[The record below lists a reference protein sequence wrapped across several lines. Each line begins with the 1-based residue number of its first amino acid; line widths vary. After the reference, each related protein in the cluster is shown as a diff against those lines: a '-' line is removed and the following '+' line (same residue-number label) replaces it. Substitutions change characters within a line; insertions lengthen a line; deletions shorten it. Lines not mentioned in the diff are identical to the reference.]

1 MKTWLRILCALL
13 CAALI
18 CGMPFYLSAP
28 MMIQEA
34 KDTLLNEDEEEDEDD
49 EASLSLIMCCRVT
62 SIAMTYSS
70 YSV

>member
-18 CGMPFYLSAP
+18 CGMPFYLPAP

-34 KDTLLNEDEEEDEDD
+34 KDTLLNEDGIYLHYGEDE
-49 EASLSLIMCCRVT
+49 E
-62 SIAMTYSS
+62 
-70 YSV
+70 